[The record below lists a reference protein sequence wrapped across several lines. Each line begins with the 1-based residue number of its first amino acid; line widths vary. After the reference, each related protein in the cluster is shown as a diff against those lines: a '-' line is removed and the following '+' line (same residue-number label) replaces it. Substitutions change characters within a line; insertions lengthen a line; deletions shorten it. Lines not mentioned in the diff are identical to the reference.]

1 MKKQK
6 RLLSLLLALVL
17 CLVAALPAMR
27 VGAET
32 EYLSGDW
39 EEATLKDN
47 SRTWDV
53 HAFRLDETL
62 YNCKSFD
69 LEVDISMNYG
79 ARCKDW
85 QVWVGYRGDYSKVG
99 TIYLADG
106 DGYASK
112 TIRLRDAT
120 TFDAVAI
127 VPTVQGGYSWSFYL
141 YVSNPVT
148 RDADR
153 SFGNYSSGSNDSE
166 DDSEFDLVEGDWESV
181 RLDNASTHAY
191 VFDTPLRR
199 CTQLSIVMHV
209 EMNAGTHCYEWKVW
223 SGNGDSYSELG
234 TISMPDGDGG
244 AEKTFYFTS
253 PRTFESIVITPL
265 VDGNY
270 SYSLGFV
277 VYNAKCK

>member
-6 RLLSLLLALVL
+6 RFLSLLVAL
-17 CLVAALPAMR
+17 CLLVALAA
-27 VGAET
+27 VHANAET

-47 SRTWDV
+47 GRTWDV

-85 QVWVGYRGDYSKVG
+85 QVWVGYRGNYSKVG

-112 TIRLRDAT
+112 TIRLRDAA

-127 VPTVQGGYSWSFYL
+127 IPTVQGGYSWSFYL

-148 RDADR
+148 SDADR
-153 SFGNYSSGSNDSE
+153 NASNYSSSSS
-166 DDSEFDLVEGDWESV
+166 DSEFDLVEGDWESV
-181 RLDNASTHAY
+181 RLGNASTHAY
-191 VFDTPLRR
+191 VFDTPLKR
-199 CTQLSIVMHV
+199 CTQLSIAMEV
-209 EMNAGTHCYEWKVW
+209 EMNAGTHCYKWKVW

-234 TISMPDGDGG
+234 IISMPDGDGG

-265 VDGNY
+265 VDGSY

>member
-1 MKKQK
+1 MKNKK
-6 RLLSLLLALVL
+6 RLLSLLLALML
-17 CLVAALPAMR
+17 CLTAALPA
-27 VGAET
+27 VHANAET

-39 EEATLKDN
+39 EEATIKDN
-47 SRTWDV
+47 GSTWNV

-69 LEVDISMNYG
+69 LEIEISMNYG

-99 TIYLADG
+99 SIYLADG

-112 TIRLRDAT
+112 TIRLRDAA

-127 VPTVQGGYSWSFYL
+127 IPTVYGRYSWSFYL

-148 RDADR
+148 GGTDWSSSD
-153 SFGNYSSGSNDSE
+153 YSSSS
-166 DDSEFDLVEGDWESV
+166 DDAELDLVEGDWESV

-191 VFDTPLRR
+191 VFDAPLRR
-199 CTQLSIVMHV
+199 CTQLSIAMEV

-223 SGNGDSYSELG
+223 SGNGSSYSELG

-265 VDGNY
+265 VNGNY
-270 SYSLGFV
+270 SYSLGFI
-277 VYNAKCK
+277 VYNAKFK